1 MGHADEWHSDPEP
14 QTIDIIATYMDK
26 MTTKECVILLH
37 GWGRSDKSMIIIS
50 LALQHAGFDV
60 INVDYPSNDKTISD
74 LSEQAVS
81 EGIARCEAIGASKIH
96 FVAYSLGGILVR
108 QYFKHHTLDKLGR
121 VVMLG
126 TPNHGSEVID
136 HYRKLYL
143 FRQLAGPAGLA
154 LGTSSADIPNTLGAV
169 TFELGV
175 IAGSKSIN
183 PFLSLLL
190 PGDDDGKV
198 SVASTKVEG
207 MKDHIKLPTTH
218 PTMLMSPSVIK
229 QVLCFLKTGS
239 FEPKDTQ

>member
-1 MGHADEWHSDPEP
+1 
-14 QTIDIIATYMDK
+14 
-26 MTTKECVILLH
+26 MTTDTNKECVILLH
-37 GWGRSDKSMIIIS
+37 GWGRSDKSMLIIS
-50 LALQHAGFDV
+50 MALQHAGYEV
-60 INVDYPSNDKTISD
+60 VNIDYPSNDKTIGE
-74 LSEQAVS
+74 LSELAVS
-81 EGIARCEAIGASKIH
+81 EGIRQCEALNASKIH

-108 QYFKHHTLDKLGR
+108 HYFKNRTLDKLGR

-126 TPNHGSEVID
+126 TPNKGSEVID
-136 HYRKLYL
+136 HYRKMYL

-169 TFELGV
+169 KFELGV
-175 IAGSKSIN
+175 IAGSMSIN

-198 SVASTKVEG
+198 SVDSTKVEG

-229 QVLCFLKTGS
+229 QILCFLKTGS
-239 FEPKDTQ
+239 FETKDNT

>member
-1 MGHADEWHSDPEP
+1 MQKENN
-14 QTIDIIATYMDK
+14 
-26 MTTKECVILLH
+26 KECVILLH
-37 GWGRSDKSMIIIS
+37 GWGRSDKSMLIIS
-50 LALQHAGFDV
+50 LALQHAGYEV
-60 INVDYPSNDKTISD
+60 VNVDYPSNEKTISE

-81 EGIARCEAIGASKIH
+81 SGIEQCEALGATKIH

-108 QYFKHHTLDKLGR
+108 HYFKDRTLDKLGR

-126 TPNHGSEVID
+126 TPNKGSEVID

-154 LGTSSADIPNTLGAV
+154 LGTSSSDIPNTLGAV
-169 TFELGV
+169 KFELGV

-198 SVASTKVEG
+198 SVASTKVDG
-207 MKDHIKLPTTH
+207 MSDFIKLPTTH

-229 QVLCFLKTGS
+229 QIVRFLKTGS
-239 FEPKDTQ
+239 FTVKENA

>member
-1 MGHADEWHSDPEP
+1 MSDSN
-14 QTIDIIATYMDK
+14 IN
-26 MTTKECVILLH
+26 KECVVLLH
-37 GWGRSDKSMIIIS
+37 GWGRSDKSMLVIS
-50 LALQHAGFDV
+50 LALQHVGYEV
-60 INVDYPSNDKTISD
+60 VNINYPSNDKNISE
-74 LSEQAVS
+74 LSELAVGD
-81 EGIARCEAIGASKIH
+81 GIAQCEALGATKIH

-108 QYFKHHTLDKLGR
+108 HYFKDRSLDKLGR

-126 TPNHGSEVID
+126 TPNKGTEIID

-154 LGTSSADIPNTLGAV
+154 LGTSSADIPNTLGGV

-198 SVASTKVEG
+198 SVDSTKVEG
-207 MKDHIKLPTTH
+207 MKDFIMLPTTH
-218 PTMLMSPSVIK
+218 PTMIMSPRVIK
-229 QVLCFLKTGS
+229 QVLYFLENGS
-239 FEPKDTQ
+239 FVAKEVV